1 MNELHFTMK
10 LALKLFAGLILLG
23 VWLMARQ
30 QAKLDKRNSE
40 ARAEARKQGLPEPPR
55 EIIPRSTLIIA
66 GVAIL
71 FLIIVLFWGNES
83 TL

>member
-1 MNELHFTMK
+1 MDELHFTLK
-10 LALKLFAGLILLG
+10 LALKLIAGLILLG

-30 QAKLDKRNSE
+30 QAKLDKRNRE
-40 ARAEARKQGLPEPPR
+40 ARSAAREQGLPEPPR
-55 EIIPRSTLIIA
+55 EIIPRSTLVIA

-71 FLIIVLFWGNES
+71 FLIVALFWGNES

>member
-40 ARAEARKQGLPEPPR
+40 ARAEAREQGFPEPPR

>member
-40 ARAEARKQGLPEPPR
+40 ARAEAREQGLPEPPR

-71 FLIIVLFWGNES
+71 FLIIVLFWGNEA

>member
-40 ARAEARKQGLPEPPR
+40 PPR

>member
-40 ARAEARKQGLPEPPR
+40 ARAEAREQGLSEPPR

>member
-1 MNELHFTMK
+1 MDELHFTLK
-10 LALKLFAGLILLG
+10 FALKLFAGLILLV

-30 QAKLDKRNSE
+30 QAKLDKRNRE
-40 ARAEARKQGLPEPPR
+40 ARSAAREQGLPEPPR
-55 EIIPRSTLIIA
+55 EIIPRSTLVNA

-71 FLIIVLFWGNES
+71 FLIVALFWGNES

>member
-1 MNELHFTMK
+1 MNEMHFTLK
-10 LALKLFAGLILLG
+10 LALKLFAGLLLLG

-30 QAKLDKRNSE
+30 QAKLDKRNNE
-40 ARAEARKQGLPEPPR
+40 ARAEAKEKGLPEPSR
-55 EIIPRSTLIIA
+55 EVIPRSTLIIA

-71 FLIIVLFWGNES
+71 FLVVALFWGNES

>member
-1 MNELHFTMK
+1 MDELHFTLK
-10 LALKLFAGLILLG
+10 LALMLFAGLILLG

-30 QAKLDKRNSE
+30 QAKLDKRNRE
-40 ARAEARKQGLPEPPR
+40 ARSAAREQGLPEPPR
-55 EIIPRSTLIIA
+55 EIIPRSTLVIA

-71 FLIIVLFWGNES
+71 FLIVALFWGNES

>member
-1 MNELHFTMK
+1 MK

-30 QAKLDKRNSE
+30 QAKLDKRNRE
-40 ARAEARKQGLPEPPR
+40 ARSAAREQGLPEPPR
-55 EIIPRSTLIIA
+55 EIIPRSTLVIA
-66 GVAIL
+66 GAAIL
-71 FLIIVLFWGNES
+71 FLIVALFWGNES

>member
-40 ARAEARKQGLPEPPR
+40 ARAEARKQGLPEPSR
-55 EIIPRSTLIIA
+55 EIIPRSILIIA

-71 FLIIVLFWGNES
+71 FLVIVLFWGNES

>member
-1 MNELHFTMK
+1 MNELHITMK

-30 QAKLDKRNSE
+30 QAKLDKRNRE
-40 ARAEARKQGLPEPPR
+40 ARSAAREQGLPEPPR
-55 EIIPRSTLIIA
+55 EIIPRSTLVIA
-66 GVAIL
+66 GAAIL
-71 FLIIVLFWGNES
+71 FLIVALFWGNES

>member
-40 ARAEARKQGLPEPPR
+40 ASAEAREQGLPEPPR

>member
-1 MNELHFTMK
+1 MNEMHFTMK
-10 LALKLFAGLILLG
+10 LALKLFAGLLLLG

-30 QAKLDKRNSE
+30 QAKLDKRNNE
-40 ARAEARKQGLPEPPR
+40 ARAEAKKKGLPEPSR
-55 EIIPRSTLIIA
+55 EVIPRSTLIIA

-71 FLIIVLFWGNES
+71 FLVVALFWGNES

>member
-1 MNELHFTMK
+1 MDELHFTLK

-30 QAKLDKRNSE
+30 QARSA
-40 ARAEARKQGLPEPPR
+40 AREQGLPEPPR
-55 EIIPRSTLIIA
+55 EIIPRSTLVIA

-71 FLIIVLFWGNES
+71 FLIVALFWGNES

>member
-1 MNELHFTMK
+1 MDELHFTLK
-10 LALKLFAGLILLG
+10 LALKLFSGLILLG

-30 QAKLDKRNSE
+30 QAKLDKRNRE
-40 ARAEARKQGLPEPPR
+40 ARSAAREQGLPEPPR
-55 EIIPRSTLIIA
+55 EIIPRSTLVIA

-71 FLIIVLFWGNES
+71 FLIVALFWGNES

>member
-1 MNELHFTMK
+1 MNALHFTMK

-30 QAKLDKRNSE
+30 QAKLDKRNRE
-40 ARAEARKQGLPEPPR
+40 ARSAAREQGLPEPPR
-55 EIIPRSTLIIA
+55 EIIPRSTLVIA
-66 GVAIL
+66 GAAIL
-71 FLIIVLFWGNES
+71 FLIVALFWGNES

>member
-1 MNELHFTMK
+1 MNEIHFTMN

-71 FLIIVLFWGNES
+71 FLIIALFWGNKS

>member
-71 FLIIVLFWGNES
+71 FLVIVLFWGNES

>member
-1 MNELHFTMK
+1 MNEMHFTMK
-10 LALKLFAGLILLG
+10 LALKLFAGLLLLG

-30 QAKLDKRNSE
+30 QAKLDKRNNE
-40 ARAEARKQGLPEPPR
+40 ARAEAAEKGLPEPSR
-55 EIIPRSTLIIA
+55 EVIPRSTLIIA

-71 FLIIVLFWGNES
+71 FLVVALFWGNES

>member
-1 MNELHFTMK
+1 MDEMHFTMK
-10 LALKLFAGLILLG
+10 LALKLFVGLLLLG

-30 QAKLDKRNSE
+30 QAKQNRA
-40 ARAEARKQGLPEPPR
+40 ARAEAEKKGLPEPPR
-55 EIIPRSTLIIA
+55 EVIPRSTLIIA

-71 FLIIVLFWGNES
+71 FLIVVLFWGNES

>member
-1 MNELHFTMK
+1 MNELHFTLK

-55 EIIPRSTLIIA
+55 EIIPRSTLVIA
-66 GVAIL
+66 GAALL
-71 FLIIVLFWGNES
+71 FLIVALFWGNES
-83 TL
+83 AL